1 MKARLFILAVM
12 VAFASFANAQQPM
25 PRKHGNKIEFRVKR
39 MADRLMLDDS
49 RNEKFAPL
57 YKEYL
62 EAKAACRPQLVF
74 GKELTDEQIESNLE
88 QMMDVREKSLKIDKK
103 FYKKLSKVLDAK
115 QLDMIFGFKAQ
126 MGKRPM
132 AHGKEMKAMTPR
144 RNGKQ
149 GTPHGKCH
157 MPKECKQ
164 GADCKKE
171 HGCKKTADCKKMQGA
186 CKDGKEC
193 KMNADCKKECK
204 QGGKCAKGDAC
215 PKAEACPKAGECK
228 KDAACK
234 SECPKAAECPKA
246 KDCKK

>member
-1 MKARLFILAVM
+1 MKARVFILAVM

-39 MADRLMLDDS
+39 MADKLML
-49 RNEKFAPL
+49 NEEQKEKFAPL
-57 YKEYL
+57 YQEYL

-103 FYKKLSKVLDAK
+103 YYKKLSKVLEAK

-132 AHGKEMKAMTPR
+132 PRGKDMKAMPPR
-144 RNGKQ
+144 HFGKP
-149 GTPHGKCH
+149 GAPKGKC
-157 MPKECKQ
+157 PKEFKK
-164 GADCKKE
+164 GDCKKAP
-171 HGCKKTADCKKMQGA
+171 GCKKVDGCKKDGKCVKADACPRADKCQKRET

-193 KMNADCKKECK
+193 KMKADCKKECK
-204 QGGKCAKGDAC
+204 
-215 PKAEACPKAGECK
+215 
-228 KDAACK
+228 AADSK
-234 SECPKAAECPKA
+234 E
-246 KDCKK
+246 

>member
-1 MKARLFILAVM
+1 MKARVFILAVM

-39 MADRLMLDDS
+39 MADKLML
-49 RNEKFAPL
+49 NEEQKEKFVPL
-57 YKEYL
+57 YQEYL

-103 FYKKLSKVLDAK
+103 YYKKLSKVLDAK

-132 AHGKEMKAMTPR
+132 AHGKEMKAMPPR

-149 GTPHGKCH
+149 GAPHGKCH
-157 MPKECKQ
+157 MPKKEFKKGGDCKK
-164 GADCKKE
+164 GEGCKMNDGCKKAADCKKIE
-171 HGCKKTADCKKMQGA
+171 GA

-193 KMNADCKKECK
+193 KMKADCKKECK
-204 QGGKCAKGDAC
+204 LDGKCAKGD
-215 PKAEACPKAGECK
+215 ACPKAGECK

-234 SECPKAAECPKA
+234 SECPKA
-246 KDCKK
+246 KDCNKECKK

>member
-1 MKARLFILAVM
+1 MKARVFILAVM

-39 MADRLMLDDS
+39 MTDKLML
-49 RNEKFAPL
+49 NEEQKEKFAPL
-57 YKEYL
+57 YQEYL

-103 FYKKLSKVLDAK
+103 YYKKLSKVLEAK

-132 AHGKEMKAMTPR
+132 AHGKEMKSMPPR

-149 GTPHGKCH
+149 GAPKGKFH
-157 MPKECKQ
+157 MPKKEFKKGGNCKK
-164 GADCKKE
+164 GEGCKMNDGCKKAADCKKIE
-171 HGCKKTADCKKMQGA
+171 GA

-193 KMNADCKKECK
+193 KMKADCKKEC
-204 QGGKCAKGDAC
+204 QLDGKCNKV
-215 PKAEACPKAGECK
+215 EACVTATECEN
-228 KDAACK
+228 AAVCD
-234 SECPKAAECPKA
+234 KAADSKE
-246 KDCKK
+246 

>member
-1 MKARLFILAVM
+1 MKARVFILAVM

-39 MADRLMLDDS
+39 MADKLML
-49 RNEKFAPL
+49 NEEQKEKFAPL
-57 YKEYL
+57 YQEYL

-74 GKELTDEQIESNLE
+74 GNELTDEQIETNLE

-103 FYKKLSKVLDAK
+103 YYKKLSKVLEAK

-132 AHGKEMKAMTPR
+132 PHGKDMKAMPPCHF
-144 RNGKQ
+144 GKP
-149 GTPHGKCH
+149 GAPKGKCH
-157 MPKECKQ
+157 MPKEFKK
-164 GADCKKE
+164 GGDCKKGE
-171 HGCKKTADCKKMQGA
+171 GCKMNDGCKKAAGCKKMETA

-193 KMNADCKKECK
+193 KMKADCKKECK
-204 QGGKCAKGDAC
+204 LDGKCAKGD
-215 PKAEACPKAGECK
+215 ACPKAGECK

-234 SECPKAAECPKA
+234 SECPKAN
-246 KDCKK
+246 DCKKECKK